1 MSTTPPY
8 RTEHETVP
16 LRTVCPMICP
26 VLLKYPDEFIS
37 NTKVVRNSPTNP
49 DTPPLSLSDVH
60 YTSGMTFPPLDPLS
74 GNQPEPVLHP
84 RMNSRSVQRVSFNV
98 RSPITIHLSCHAFD
112 CYDCFVFTV
121 SPPPLNLR

>member
-16 LRTVCPMICP
+16 LRIVCPMICP

-37 NTKVVRNSPTNP
+37 NTKVIRNRSTNP
-49 DTPPLSLSDVH
+49 DTTTTRVLDVH
-60 YTSGMTFPPLDPLS
+60 DALGLIFPPLDTLS
-74 GNQPEPVLHP
+74 GNHPELAVHP
-84 RMNSRSVQRVSFNV
+84 RMNSRSEQRASYYIRASLRF
-98 RSPITIHLSCHAFD
+98 HMSCLATV

-121 SPPPLNLR
+121 CPPPYLR